1 MENAFHAA
9 SRNGEGF
16 TRQLTRMETRDGL
29 RTLGKRENV
38 WFRVAP
44 RTPIHAELISQ
55 SERLECDVLRGAIAT
70 SQFRSAWMVLEK
82 ARAEI
87 ASESGLP
94 ELRNVCRT
102 SAHVSRETNAPPMW
116 CAEHSM
122 RPVGVVDHRK
132 AGKRVIE
139 CDGMEV
145 LCNERNRGF
154 DTGTQSRNDGAASSC
169 FSLVRVTNELRRS
182 FAERINSI
190 TQGRANDG
198 RS

>member
-16 TRQLTRMETRDGL
+16 TRQLTRMEARDGL

-38 WFRVAP
+38 WFRVAL

-70 SQFRSAWMVLEK
+70 SQFRSAWMVLEEP
-82 ARAEI
+82 RAEI
-87 ASESGLP
+87 ALESGLP

-122 RPVGVVDHRK
+122 RPVESSTTGKRGSALSSVMVWRYFAMKGIADSTRARK
-132 AGKRVIE
+132 AGTT
-139 CDGMEV
+139 V
-145 LCNERNRGF
+145 L
-154 DTGTQSRNDGAASSC
+154 
-169 FSLVRVTNELRRS
+169 LVRASRWS
-182 FAERINSI
+182 
-190 TQGRANDG
+190 G
-198 RS
+198 